1 MTEHSHMP
9 PAQAG
14 LLPTDAGM
22 VNSDILSTD
31 VAAVE
36 RRPRAEAPQF
46 PPLAYLYGEPEATA
60 DLRTQADDFI
70 VDEELSFMPTGHGE
84 HLLLLVEKIGQNTQY
99 VAKQIAAAAGLKARL
114 VSYAGLKDRHAV
126 TRQWFCLP
134 VPIKQELHYQDWNIE
149 GVRILQ
155 TVRHQRRLKLGSI
168 KQNHFQLTLR
178 NVSDAEKTNARLQ
191 LLTQGVPNYYGEQR
205 FGHFGGNLQLAA
217 RLFAGE
223 SIPDRQLRG
232 LALSASRSMLFNQQV
247 SARVREQLFLTLL
260 PGSVVQLDGSGSVFY
275 VPELTDEIMQRLQ
288 EQDIHP
294 TAVLPGIGKV
304 LESGTALD
312 WQIQQLAPYQ
322 HWVQALCDLNVNTER
337 RASRLVP
344 KALSYQWQGDTLSLQ
359 FALPT
364 GCFATS
370 VLRELV
376 KYQDLGREQ
385 VMLEC

>member
-1 MTEHSHMP
+1 MTLSKQESEPLFTSAHSLPADVMSP
-9 PAQAG
+9 PERAQA
-14 LLPTDAGM
+14 PA
-22 VNSDILSTD
+22 
-31 VAAVE
+31 
-36 RRPRAEAPQF
+36 F
-46 PPLAYLYGEPEATA
+46 PPLTYLYGEPQATA
-60 DLRTQADDFI
+60 NLRTQADDFI
-70 VDEELSFMPTGHGE
+70 VDEELSFTPTGQGE

-134 VPIKQELHYQDWNIE
+134 VPIKQELHYQDWQIE

-168 KQNHFQLTLR
+168 KQNHFRLR
-178 NVSDAEKTNARLQ
+178 LRHVSDKVAVTARLAQ
-191 LLTQGVPNYYGEQR
+191 ICQGVPNYYGEQR

-247 SARVREQLFLTLL
+247 SARVQPGLFHTLL
-260 PGSVVQLDGSGSVFY
+260 VGGVVRLDGSGSVFT
-275 VPELTDEIMQRLQ
+275 VEEPTADLTRRLL
-288 EQDIHP
+288 EADLHP

-304 LESGTALD
+304 LESAAALA
-312 WQIQQLAPYQ
+312 WQLEQLAPYQ
-322 HWVQALCDLNVNTER
+322 SWVQALCDLNVNTER
-337 RASRLVP
+337 RAIRLVP
-344 KALSYQWQGDTLSLQ
+344 KALSYQWQDDTLELQ

-370 VLRELV
+370 VLRELL

-385 VMLEC
+385 VILEC